1 MPGMFTWGE
10 VFSIAGHAIKGG
22 RQVVRNGHEAADGG
36 HGDRSDRIYDK
47 AQERRDRQAAV
58 AFNALDNA
66 EDDLARA
73 EHALRMARGPEK
85 QAARKARNDAKQQRN
100 RADAAARK
108 FR

>member
-10 VFSIAGHAIKGG
+10 VFGIAGHAIKGG

-36 HGDRSDRIYDK
+36 HGSRSDRIYDK
-47 AQERRDRQAAV
+47 AQERRERQAAI
-58 AFNALDNA
+58 AFTALDSA

-73 EHALRMARGPEK
+73 EHALRMAKGPGK
-85 QAARKARNDAKQQRN
+85 QAARRARNDAKDKVR
-100 RADAAARK
+100 RADLAARK